1 MLYARIKKRINKVLG
16 LILNRGYFHMK
27 ITSVFIY
34 YGAIAD
40 LCNLTKIMRSH

>member
-1 MLYARIKKRINKVLG
+1 
-16 LILNRGYFHMK
+16 MK

-40 LCNLTKIMRSH
+40 LCNLTKIMRSHYST